1 MEMSVLFTIQ
11 KFKRKLNKQT
21 QNATGSETFFGSE
34 VGKIKVVEGVKAKYG
49 DDIEN
54 VSQTQEHKL
63 KYAITAR
70 QKFYENH
77 KAVLEKKQIEL
88 LNVDEFFAGT
98 NEIHYKCHICGNEF
112 VCGYRGNNITCP
124 YCVTSLGE
132 TEVFEYISSL
142 LQNVEIVQRDRT
154 ILDGLELDILIPSQ
168 KIAFEYN
175 GVFWHSDKN
184 KDMDYHLNK
193 SLSCTKKGISL
204 IHILE
209 YDWLYRKSHV
219 ISSINSILGLSIEVD
234 AFACELKEI
243 DNTDYDKFIK
253 ENSIKKYTKVA
264 RVYGIFENDKL
275 LAVGTFLENNQLVY
289 TSRLNYKLKNLPLR
303 FAKEFGMSFVDIV
316 VDRGYCEHIPLM
328 KENFTIIEEYA
339 PDYVLV
345 SNTHILRSDEVAEEL
360 LEKYQWDKV
369 YDAGSLRMRLVVF

>member
-1 MEMSVLFTIQ
+1 M
-11 KFKRKLNKQT
+11 LN
-21 QNATGSETFFGSE
+21 
-34 VGKIKVVEGVKAKYG
+34 
-49 DDIEN
+49 D
-54 VSQTQEHKL
+54 
-63 KYAITAR
+63 
-70 QKFYENH
+70 
-77 KAVLEKKQIEL
+77 
-88 LNVDEFFAGT
+88 DEFFAGT
-98 NEIHYKCHICGNEF
+98 NEIRYKCHICGNEF

-142 LQNVEIVQRDRT
+142 LQNAEIVQRDRT

-184 KDMDYHLNK
+184 KDADYHLNK
-193 SLSCTKKGISL
+193 SLNCTKRGISL
-204 IHILE
+204 VHILE

-234 AFACELKEI
+234 AFGCELKEI
-243 DNTDYDKFIK
+243 PIIDYTDFVRENTNKRCVKGDH
-253 ENSIKKYTKVA
+253 
-264 RVYGIFENDKL
+264 VYGIFKNGNL
-275 LAVGTFLENNQLVY
+275 IAVGTILGDNQLVY
-289 TSRLNYKLKNLPLR
+289 TPRLNHRIKNLAFR
-303 FAKEFGMSFVDIV
+303 FAKEFGMAFVDIV
-316 VDRGYCEHIPLM
+316 VDRGYCEHIPLIE
-328 KENFTIIEEYA
+328 ENFTIIEEYA

-345 SNTHILRSDEVAEEL
+345 SNTHILRSDEVTEEL